1 MKRFPHAAGIV
12 SKAMLIIPM
21 AFFLPIL
28 AYLAVLS
35 LLYTSSIIDMETTVY
50 LADSILPHLLCLLAV
65 CLVLWFLSKSRR
77 AFPSPQKLL
86 LIVCIV
92 IGAVCGAGVA
102 VLRIGPLHDQAEVL
116 GCARNFV
123 QGNFSDLEPGGYL
136 SLYPHQLGLV
146 YYFCLC
152 NLLAGSGDYM
162 LIQYF
167 NVVALL
173 VCLCCIY
180 KFTDLQF
187 QSKRV
192 SSLAILLTAGFI
204 PLLIYVVFVYGNLIG
219 LMFSL
224 LAVVYECRYLKER
237 KIRYGAAAAVCIA
250 LGVLLRNNYLI
261 VLIAMVIY
269 FLADAAIEK
278 KLVSLAVAAGAIAC
292 YFLISQCV
300 LGVTAMWSGMETGK
314 GVPKA
319 AFVAMG
325 LQEGPYAPGWYNFY
339 NLSVFME
346 SGYDTDAAAQIARE
360 DIGRSLR
367 EFGSDPGRAVQFFYK
382 KTASMWN
389 NPTYQSF
396 WVVTTRT
403 NELGT
408 QPLLQSVFEGRI
420 KDALTS
426 YMNLYQSLVFT
437 GAFCGVALRLRKIQR
452 GQLMFATIFIGMF
465 LFHLVWEAKSQYA
478 VTYFVFLIPYA
489 AAGLHTLSDAV
500 CGRIAARR
508 KKAPPKKGKKRAANT

>member
-1 MKRFPHAAGIV
+1 
-12 SKAMLIIPM
+12 
-21 AFFLPIL
+21 
-28 AYLAVLS
+28 
-35 LLYTSSIIDMETTVY
+35 
-50 LADSILPHLLCLLAV
+50 
-65 CLVLWFLSKSRR
+65 
-77 AFPSPQKLL
+77 
-86 LIVCIV
+86 
-92 IGAVCGAGVA
+92 
-102 VLRIGPLHDQAEVL
+102 
-116 GCARNFV
+116 
-123 QGNFSDLEPGGYL
+123 
-136 SLYPHQLGLV
+136 
-146 YYFCLC
+146 
-152 NLLAGSGDYM
+152 
-162 LIQYF
+162 
-167 NVVALL
+167 
-173 VCLCCIY
+173 
-180 KFTDLQF
+180 
-187 QSKRV
+187 
-192 SSLAILLTAGFI
+192 
-204 PLLIYVVFVYGNLIG
+204 
-219 LMFSL
+219 
-224 LAVVYECRYLKER
+224 
-237 KIRYGAAAAVCIA
+237 
-250 LGVLLRNNYLI
+250 
-261 VLIAMVIY
+261 
-269 FLADAAIEK
+269 
-278 KLVSLAVAAGAIAC
+278 
-292 YFLISQCV
+292 
-300 LGVTAMWSGMETGK
+300 MWSGMETGK